1 MWLPNLGADSNGT
14 VLRLID
20 DGLALPVFARVRQ
33 RVHRARSRQRR
44 NWQPNARPF
53 GPGGM
58 ACGEPAGGIL
68 LIGCDGLSPANQ
80 VNERSKMNTGNFHDV
95 IAFLT

>member
-1 MWLPNLGADSNGT
+1 
-14 VLRLID
+14 
-20 DGLALPVFARVRQ
+20 
-33 RVHRARSRQRR
+33 
-44 NWQPNARPF
+44 
-53 GPGGM
+53 M